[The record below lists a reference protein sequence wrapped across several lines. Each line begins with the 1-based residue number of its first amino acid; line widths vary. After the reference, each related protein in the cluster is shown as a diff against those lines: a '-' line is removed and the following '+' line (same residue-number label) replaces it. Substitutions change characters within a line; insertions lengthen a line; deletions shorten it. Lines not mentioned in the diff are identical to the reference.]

1 MEEVAK
7 RDYLFDNIKVLLI
20 FLVVFGHSIEYYI
33 DDNFILRTIY
43 ITIYFFHMPLFV
55 FISGY
60 FSSNIDKCRKMAFEK
75 LLMPFIIF
83 NILWYAFLSL
93 TSHKLVI
100 DFLTPGFALWYL
112 VCLFIWRIFL
122 KDLIKIRH
130 ILLISIV
137 FGILAGLITSV
148 GLSLSLSRI
157 ICFLPF
163 FMAGYYFDKEKINKI
178 KNIPIFIPI
187 LFSLVLIVV
196 AFYVTKTDVINY
208 KSLYMS
214 DPYSS
219 FDIGIIKGVLLR
231 VMIYAIAF
239 LSLLLIKFVPSKK
252 NSLTYIGE
260 ITLTIY
266 IFHTYFIEILRIFI
280 PKWNANILSNILI
293 LILPLIIVPLISTK
307 PFDILYKFIV
317 RSFKKL
323 LFKKR
328 TAR

>member
-93 TSHKLVI
+93 TAHKLVI

-112 VCLFIWRIFL
+112 VSLFIWRIFL
-122 KDLIKIRH
+122 KDLVKIRH
-130 ILLISIV
+130 IQLISIF
-137 FGILAGLITSV
+137 FGILAGLITSI

-163 FMAGYYFDKEKINKI
+163 FIAGYYFDKEKINKI
-178 KNIPIFIPI
+178 KDFPVVIAI
-187 LFSLVLIVV
+187 LFSLILISI
-196 AFYVTKTDVINY
+196 AFFVTKTDVINY

-214 DPYSS
+214 DPYNS

-231 VMIYAIAF
+231 VMIYVVAF
-239 LSLLLIKFVPSKK
+239 SSLLLIKFVPSKK
-252 NSLTYIGE
+252 NFLTYIGK

-266 IFHTYFIEILRIFI
+266 IFHTYFIQILRILI
-280 PKWNANILSNILI
+280 PKWNANIISNIII
-293 LILPLIIVPLISTK
+293 LILPFIIVPLISTK
-307 PFDILYKFIV
+307 PFDVLFNFIEN
-317 RSFKKL
+317 SFKKL

-328 TAR
+328 TTI